1 MSAAAARREEQEAV
15 APHFVASSEF
25 AGGKQGM
32 IFKKGALGVGYYR
45 DSLQRSTEQHHKLK
59 PQIKSR

>member
-15 APHFVASSEF
+15 APHFDASSEF

-45 DSLQRSTEQHHKLK
+45 NRLPKPSLGRPL
-59 PQIKSR
+59 